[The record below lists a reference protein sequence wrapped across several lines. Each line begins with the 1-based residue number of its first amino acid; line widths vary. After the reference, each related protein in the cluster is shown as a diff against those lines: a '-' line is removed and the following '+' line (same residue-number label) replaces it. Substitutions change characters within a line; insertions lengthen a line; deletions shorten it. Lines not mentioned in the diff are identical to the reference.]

1 MPERLRALAGSGFV
15 HVAFAFLAM
24 GGWAVFANRAHAMP
38 RPLLAGL
45 VQGAMSAVLTLY
57 LKTAIDALARRFAGV
72 NRFWAPPAIAC
83 AGSTA
88 MLVAVHTAS
97 GTPEIL
103 RTIAVPVAVSATY
116 SAIYSYSIFRR
127 RTP

>member
-1 MPERLRALAGSGFV
+1 MLERLRAFAGSGFV

-24 GGWAVFANRAHAMP
+24 GGWAIFANRAHAMP
-38 RPLLAGL
+38 RPIMAGL
-45 VQGAMSAVLTLY
+45 VQGAMSALLTLC
-57 LKTAIDALARRFAGV
+57 LKTTIDALSRRFSGV
-72 NRFWAPPAIAC
+72 GSLWAPPAIAC

-88 MLVAVHTAS
+88 LLVAVHAIS